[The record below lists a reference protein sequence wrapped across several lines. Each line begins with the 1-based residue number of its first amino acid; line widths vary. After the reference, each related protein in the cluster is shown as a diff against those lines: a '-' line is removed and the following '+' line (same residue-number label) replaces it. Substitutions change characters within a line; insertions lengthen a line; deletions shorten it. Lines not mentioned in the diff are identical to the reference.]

1 MCGGFFFSC
10 GVCGEEGMRCGDAS
24 VRKTLTG
31 LVDQMA
37 QISLIERSGRRR
49 IESSDPPEDAQRY
62 PSFYCF

>member
-1 MCGGFFFSC
+1 
-10 GVCGEEGMRCGDAS
+10 MRCGDAS